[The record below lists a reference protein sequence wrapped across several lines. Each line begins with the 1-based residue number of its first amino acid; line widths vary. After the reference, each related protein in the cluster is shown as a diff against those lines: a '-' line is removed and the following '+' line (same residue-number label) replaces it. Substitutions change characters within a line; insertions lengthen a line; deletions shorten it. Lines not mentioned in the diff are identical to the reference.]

1 MITLDVEQNSQEWFN
16 ARAGRP
22 TASCFDQ
29 ILTPKTMKP
38 SAQAQKYLYTLAGE
52 RLAGCKAESFQSDWM
67 RRGLEVEEEAK
78 ALFQMIRDVELRQ
91 VGLVYPDENKLFSC
105 SPDGL
110 METEGLELKCPAMH
124 THVGYL
130 LAGIL
135 PSDYIPQVQGSMLI
149 TGFMR
154 WNFMS
159 YYPGLPPL
167 IITVNRDDSFCAK
180 LMVELKTFCEKLD
193 EVEAQLR
200 RLAA

>member
-105 SPDGL
+105 
-110 METEGLELKCPAMH
+110 
-124 THVGYL
+124 
-130 LAGIL
+130 
-135 PSDYIPQVQGSMLI
+135 
-149 TGFMR
+149 
-154 WNFMS
+154 
-159 YYPGLPPL
+159 
-167 IITVNRDDSFCAK
+167 
-180 LMVELKTFCEKLD
+180 
-193 EVEAQLR
+193 
-200 RLAA
+200 